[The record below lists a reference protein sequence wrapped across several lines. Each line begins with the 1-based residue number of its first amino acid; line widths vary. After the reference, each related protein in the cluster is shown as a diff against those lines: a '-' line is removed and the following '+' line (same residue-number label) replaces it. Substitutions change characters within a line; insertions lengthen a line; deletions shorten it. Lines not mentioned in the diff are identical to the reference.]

1 MRALVATLFAA
12 FALLVLWSF
21 VVAPQR
27 GWAMPENV
35 ATLGVAVDGLF
46 AQIQWVVGAF
56 FLLTVGLLSW
66 IVWRNA
72 QGGGG
77 RRSAVSK
84 HTKLE
89 IVWTIV
95 PGAILVWLALV
106 QIAPW
111 EAMKF
116 SNSIPRGADG
126 RPKPALCEVWAS
138 QFDWHVLYPGADGR
152 CGSGDDLHSP
162 YELVVPVNEPVV
174 LSLHSRDVI
183 HSFFVP
189 SFRLKQDIL
198 PGRETLVWFECTK
211 AGEYDLLCAELC
223 GFGHYK
229 MAGKVRAIPRA
240 EYAAFLE
247 RKTRELHSNGME
259 DRK

>member
-1 MRALVATLFAA
+1 MRALVATLFAL
-12 FALLVLWSF
+12 FAALAVWSF
-21 VVAPQR
+21 AVAPAH

-35 ATLGVAVDGLF
+35 ATLGTSVDELF
-46 AQIQWVVGAF
+46 GKIQWIVGAF
-56 FLLTVGLLSW
+56 FVLTVGGLAW
-66 IVWRNA
+66 IVWRSA

-77 RRSAVSK
+77 ARSALAS

-89 IVWTIV
+89 VLWTVV

-116 SNSIPRGADG
+116 SSSIPRSADG
-126 RPKPALCEVWAS
+126 KPKPPLCEVWAS
-138 QFDWHVLYPGADGR
+138 QFDWRALYPGADGR
-152 CGSGDDLHSP
+152 CGTGDDLHSP

-174 LSLHSRDVI
+174 LALHSRDVI

-211 AGEYDLLCAELC
+211 PGTYDLLCAELC
-223 GFGHYK
+223 GWGHYK
-229 MAGKVRAIPRA
+229 MAGSVRALPRA
-240 EYAAFLE
+240 EYEQFLE
-247 RKTRELHSNGME
+247 RKTRELSSNGME
-259 DRK
+259 DTK

>member
-1 MRALVATLFAA
+1 MRVLAASLFAL
-12 FALLVLWSF
+12 FALLAVWTFAIAPAHGWS
-21 VVAPQR
+21 
-27 GWAMPENV
+27 MPENV
-35 ATLGVAVDGLF
+35 ATLGTSVDELF
-46 AQIQWVVGAF
+46 AKIQWIVGAF
-56 FLLTVGLLSW
+56 FVLTLGLLAW
-66 IVWRNA
+66 LVWRQA
-72 QGGGG
+72 PGGGG
-77 RRSAVSK
+77 ARSAIADHVA
-84 HTKLE
+84 LE
-89 IVWTIV
+89 WLWTLV
-95 PGAILVWLALV
+95 PGAVLVWLALV

-111 EAMKF
+111 EALKF

-126 RPKPALCEVWAS
+126 KPKPALCEVWAS

-198 PGRETLVWFECTK
+198 PGRETLVWFECK
-211 AGEYDLLCAELC
+211 QAGEYDLLCAELC
-223 GFGHYK
+223 GYGHYK
-229 MAGKVRAIPRA
+229 MAGKVRAVPRA
-240 EYAAFLE
+240 EYEEFLAQ
-247 RKTRELHSNGME
+247 RTRALQSNGME

>member
-1 MRALVATLFAA
+1 MRALVATLFAL
-12 FALLVLWSF
+12 FALLVVWSF
-21 VVAPQR
+21 AAAPAH

-35 ATLGVAVDGLF
+35 ATLGVPVDELF
-46 AQIQWVVGAF
+46 HEIQWIVGAF
-56 FLLTVGLLSW
+56 FVLTLGLLSW
-66 IVWRNA
+66 FVWRQS

-77 RRSAVSK
+77 PRSAIAD
-84 HTKLE
+84 HLPLE
-89 IVWTIV
+89 WLWTLV

-116 SNSIPRGADG
+116 ANSIPRGADG

-162 YELVVPVNEPVV
+162 YELVVPVHEPVV

-198 PGRETLVWFECTK
+198 PGRETLVWMSRT
-211 AGEYDLLCAELC
+211 
-223 GFGHYK
+223 
-229 MAGKVRAIPRA
+229 
-240 EYAAFLE
+240 
-247 RKTRELHSNGME
+247 
-259 DRK
+259 